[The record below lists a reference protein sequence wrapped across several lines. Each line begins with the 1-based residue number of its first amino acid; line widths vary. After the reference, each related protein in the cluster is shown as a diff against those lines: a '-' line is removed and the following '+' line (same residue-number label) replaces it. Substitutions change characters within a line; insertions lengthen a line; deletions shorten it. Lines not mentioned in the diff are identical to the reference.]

1 MASRVLSGRYELLE
15 KIGDG
20 GMAVVYKGKDK
31 LLNRFIAVKILR
43 PEFTKDATFVEN
55 FKRES
60 QAAAGLSHPNIVGV
74 YDVGR
79 EGNINYIVMELIDG
93 QTLNKI
99 IEEEAPMDYRK
110 VIDISKQVAQALRV
124 AHKNKIIHRDVKP
137 HNIMITSDGVV
148 KLADFGIARAVNDTT
163 LSTGSK
169 IVGSVHYFS
178 PEQAR
183 GNYVDE
189 RSDIYS
195 LGIVMYEMLTGK
207 VPFDGDNPVSV
218 ALKHI
223 NEEII
228 PPREL
233 EPGIPPALER
243 CVMKATNKYQTK
255 RYSSADELIQE
266 LDNISF
272 VTDVVGTSIFESSDI
287 VERRNKRRDEFK
299 KAVEDEV
306 KAREELNRPK
316 KKRRAILATFLILLL
331 MAGGTAFGAWR
342 MGVFSDTK
350 PAPDLMDK
358 TIKDAILT
366 AEEQGFK
373 VKQGK
378 DIYSS
383 DYAEG
388 RVCLQDPEPGTEMPK
403 EGTITINV
411 SKGPKEG
418 LVPKVVGMQKDD
430 VEEFLKSQGY
440 ELGNVKTTT
449 SPEEAGLVLEQS
461 PEAGS
466 SADKETKIDIWVS
479 DGKGKEMST
488 VPSVTKLSLD
498 EAKQEIKSAG
508 FSTGEVTYSYD
519 DNIGKGYVI
528 YQQWQAGMQLEKGST
543 IDLEVSRGPEPA
555 PEPPKKPEDENGE
568 NTNNNENTENNDNN
582 ANDSNN
588 SNTNGN

>member
-79 EGNINYIVMELIDG
+79 EGNINYIVMELIEG
-93 QTLNKI
+93 KTLNKI

-110 VIDISKQVAQALRV
+110 VIDISKQVASALRI

-137 HNIMITSDGVV
+137 HNIMITNDGVV
-148 KLADFGIARAVNDTT
+148 KLADFGIARAVNDAT

-207 VPFDGDNPVSV
+207 VPFDGDNPVTV

-223 NEEII
+223 NEEIV
-228 PPREL
+228 PPIEL
-233 EPGIPPALER
+233 EPGIPPALDR
-243 CVMKATNKYQTK
+243 CVMKATSKFQTN
-255 RYSSADELIQE
+255 RYANADELIQE

-272 VTDVVGTSIFESSDI
+272 VTNVASDNLIFSKTTEEKSKQRRRDFERDVEEE
-287 VERRNKRRDEFK
+287 VEAREKDRKKRNKK
-299 KAVEDEV
+299 KAGII
-306 KAREELNRPK
+306 A
-316 KKRRAILATFLILLL
+316 AIVAVLCLIG
-331 MAGGTAFGAWR
+331 AGVVAWQS
-342 MGVFSDTK
+342 GVFSPTK
-350 PAPDLMDK
+350 QAPDLLDMTLEEATAK
-358 TIKDAILT
+358 
-366 AEEQGFK
+366 AEEEGFK
-373 VKQGK
+373 IKQGK

-383 DYAEG
+383 EYAEG
-388 RVCLQDPEPGTEMPK
+388 RVCLQDPEPGVETPK
-403 EGTITINV
+403 EGTITVNL
-411 SKGPKEG
+411 SKGSKEG
-418 LVPKVVGMQKDD
+418 LVPNVVGMQEDE
-430 VEEFLKSQGY
+430 VAAMLESHGY
-440 ELGNVKTTT
+440 VLGTTKIVT
-449 SPEEAGLVLEQS
+449 SPEKAGKVLEQD
-461 PEAGS
+461 PVAGS
-466 SADKETKIDIWVS
+466 SLDKESKVNIWVS
-479 DGKGKEMST
+479 DGKGVEKGT
-488 VPSVTKLSLD
+488 VPSVTRMSLE
-498 EAKQEIKSAG
+498 EAQKAIKKAG
-508 FSTGEVTYSYD
+508 FKVGNITYD
-519 DNIGKGYVI
+519 WDEDIGKGYVI
-528 YQQWQAGMQLEKGST
+528 YQNIAANTQLDKGT
-543 IDLEVSRGPEPA
+543 AIDLQVSSGPEP
-555 PEPPKKPEDENGE
+555 KPEEPSDHDSGEEENKE
-568 NTNNNENTENNDNN
+568 Q
-582 ANDSNN
+582 
-588 SNTNGN
+588 

>member
-1 MASRVLSGRYELLE
+1 MASRILSGRYELLE

-79 EGNINYIVMELIDG
+79 EGNINYIVMELIEG
-93 QTLNKI
+93 KTLNTI

-110 VIDISKQVAQALRV
+110 VIDISKQVASALRV

-148 KLADFGIARAVNDTT
+148 KLADFGIARAVNDAT

-207 VPFDGDNPVSV
+207 VPFDGDNPVTV

-223 NEEII
+223 NEDIT
-228 PPREL
+228 PPSEL
-233 EPGIPPALER
+233 VPGIPPMLER
-243 CVMKATNKYQTK
+243 CVMKATNKYQTN
-255 RYSSADELIQE
+255 RYSSAEEMIQE
-266 LDNISF
+266 LENISF
-272 VTDVVGTSIFESSDI
+272 VTNVAGSTIFEPSDVI
-287 VERRNKRRDEFK
+287 EKRNKRRADYEK
-299 KAVEDEV
+299 EVEEV
-306 KAREELNRPK
+306 VEARERSR
-316 KKRRAILATFLILLL
+316 KKRTRKIIAIVAVVAVILAAIVGALI
-331 MAGGTAFGAWR
+331 AWR
-342 MGVFSDTK
+342 SGTFSATK
-350 PAPDLMDK
+350 EAPDLMD
-358 TIKDAILT
+358 LT
-366 AEEQGFK
+366 LEEATSKAEEEGFK

-383 DYAEG
+383 EIAEG
-388 RVCLQDPEPGTEMPK
+388 RVCVQDPDPGTEMPK
-403 EGTITINV
+403 EGTITINL
-411 SKGPKEG
+411 SKGSKEG
-418 LVPKVVGMQKDD
+418 LVPNVVGMQDED
-430 VEEFLKSQGY
+430 VAAYLESHGY
-440 ELGNVKTTT
+440 VLGNVKTVTD
-449 SPEEAGLVLEQS
+449 PAKAGKVLEQD
-461 PEAGS
+461 PVAGS
-466 SADKETKIDIWVS
+466 TLDKESKVDIWVS
-479 DGKGKEMST
+479 DGEGVEKGT
-488 VPSVTKLSLD
+488 VPSVTKMTLS
-498 EAKQEIKSAG
+498 EAKKAIKAAG
-508 FSTGEVTYSYD
+508 FKVGSITYDWDAS
-519 DNIGKGYVI
+519 IGKGYVI
-528 YQQWQAGMQLEKGST
+528 YQQYQANSQLDKGTT
-543 IDLEVSRGPEPA
+543 IDIEVSKGPEPE
-555 PEPPKKPEDENGE
+555 PEPDPQPDDEED
-568 NTNNNENTENNDNN
+568 D
-582 ANDSNN
+582 DSG
-588 SNTNGN
+588 SKTDEGDE

>member
-1 MASRVLSGRYELLE
+1 MASRILSGRYELLE

-79 EGNINYIVMELIDG
+79 EGNINYIVMELIEGD
-93 QTLNKI
+93 TLNKI
-99 IEEEAPMDYRK
+99 IEREAPMDYRK
-110 VIDISKQVAQALRV
+110 VIDISKQVAAALRI

-137 HNIMITSDGVV
+137 HNIMVTNDGVV
-148 KLADFGIARAVNDTT
+148 KLADFGIARAVNDAT

-207 VPFDGDNPVSV
+207 VPFDGDNPVTV

-223 NEEII
+223 NEEIV

-233 EPGIPPALER
+233 EPSIPPALER
-243 CVMKATNKYQTK
+243 IVMKATSKFQTN
-255 RYSSADELIQE
+255 RYANADELIQD
-266 LDNISF
+266 LDNVSF
-272 VTDVVGTSIFESSDI
+272 VTAIAPDSIFESTTV
-287 VERRNKRRDEFK
+287 VEKRNKRKQDLEK
-299 KAVEDEV
+299 DIEEVVE
-306 KAREELNRPK
+306 ARERDRK
-316 KKRRAILATFLILLL
+316 KKRRKVVAIVIAVLLVL
-331 MAGGTAFGAWR
+331 GGAAGGYIAWQMGAF
-342 MGVFSDTK
+342 SSTK
-350 PAPDLMDK
+350 AAPDLMDK
-358 TIKDAILT
+358 TFDEAKEI
-366 AEEQGFK
+366 AESQGFK

-383 DYAEG
+383 EYAEG
-388 RVCLQDPEPGTEMPK
+388 RICQQDPSPGVEMPK

-411 SKGPKEG
+411 SKGNKEG
-418 LVPKVVGMQKDD
+418 LVPSLIGMQEED
-430 VEEFLKSQGY
+430 VEAYLKSYGY
-440 ELGNVKTTT
+440 ELGNVKTIT
-449 SPEEAGLVLEQS
+449 SHEKEGEVLDQE
-461 PEAGS
+461 PHAGS
-466 SADKETKIDIWVS
+466 TLDKESAVDIIVS
-479 DGKGKEMST
+479 DGKGTEKAI
-488 VPSVTKLSLD
+488 VPSVTRMSLKD
-498 EAKQEIKSAG
+498 AKKAIEAAG
-508 FSTGEVTYSYD
+508 FEVGNISYD
-519 DNIGKGYVI
+519 YDSTIGKGYVI
-528 YQQWQAGMQLEKGST
+528 YQQYQANSQLDKGTS
-543 IDLEVSRGPEPA
+543 IDLQVSSGPEPA
-555 PEPPKKPEDENGE
+555 PEEPTEDEEDDDADLVIDIG
-568 NTNNNENTENNDNN
+568 
-582 ANDSNN
+582 
-588 SNTNGN
+588 

>member
-1 MASRVLSGRYELLE
+1 MASRILSGRYELLE

-79 EGNINYIVMELIDG
+79 EGNINYIVMELIEGD
-93 QTLNKI
+93 TLNKI
-99 IEEEAPMDYRK
+99 IEKEAPMDYRK
-110 VIDISKQVAQALRV
+110 VIDIAKQVASALRI

-137 HNIMITSDGVV
+137 HNIMVTNDGVV
-148 KLADFGIARAVNDTT
+148 KLADFGIARAVNDAT

-207 VPFDGDNPVSV
+207 VPFDGDNPVTV

-223 NEEII
+223 NEEIT

-243 CVMKATNKYQTK
+243 IVMKCTNKFQTN
-255 RYSSADELIQE
+255 RYSSADELIQD
-266 LDNISF
+266 LDNVSF
-272 VTDVVGTSIFESSDI
+272 VTSIAPDSIFESTT
-287 VERRNKRRDEFK
+287 VLEKRNKRKQDLEK
-299 KAVEDEV
+299 DIEEVVEAKE
-306 KAREELNRPK
+306 RERK
-316 KKRRAILATFLILLL
+316 KKQRKAAAITAAVLIFLGA
-331 MAGGTAFGAWR
+331 MAGGYIAWQ
-342 MGVFSDTK
+342 MGVFSSTK
-350 PAPDLMDK
+350 AAPDLLDY
-358 TIKDAILT
+358 TYDEAVEV
-366 AEEQGFK
+366 AESQGFS
-373 VKQGK
+373 VKKGK
-378 DIYSS
+378 DIYST

-388 RVCLQDPEPGTEMPK
+388 RVCQQDPQPGIEMPK

-411 SKGPKEG
+411 SKGNKEG
-418 LVPKVVGMQKDD
+418 LVPSVVGMDKDD
-430 VEEFLKSQGY
+430 VEAYLKSYGY
-440 ELGNVKTTT
+440 ELGNVKTVT
-449 SPEEAGLVLEQS
+449 SPEDEDKVLEQK
-461 PEAGS
+461 PVAGTTL
-466 SADKETKIDIWVS
+466 DKESAVDITVS
-479 DGKGKEMST
+479 DGKGTEKGT
-488 VPSVTKLSLD
+488 VPSVTRMSLKD
-498 EAKQEIKSAG
+498 AKKAIEAAG
-508 FSTGEVTYSYD
+508 FNVGNISYD
-519 DNIGKGYVI
+519 YDSSIGKGYVI
-528 YQQWQAGMQLEKGST
+528 YQQYQANSQLDKGTS
-543 IDLEVSRGPEPA
+543 IDLQVSSGPEPP
-555 PEPPKKPEDENGE
+555 PEEPETPDEGGDKTDDNAKEDKDNG
-568 NTNNNENTENNDNN
+568 
-582 ANDSNN
+582 
-588 SNTNGN
+588 

>member
-20 GMAVVYKGKDK
+20 GMAVVYKGRDK

-110 VIDISKQVAQALRV
+110 VIDISKQVAAALRV

-137 HNIMITSDGVV
+137 HNIMITTDGVV

-207 VPFDGDNPVSV
+207 VPFDGENPVTV

-223 NEEII
+223 NEEIV

-272 VTDVVGTSIFESSDI
+272 VTNITSDSIFESSDI
-287 VERRNKRRDEFK
+287 VEKRNKRRDEFK
-299 KAVEDEV
+299 KAVDDEV
-306 KAREELNRPK
+306 RAREEMLKPAR
-316 KKRRAILATFLILLL
+316 KRKRILAFLVALLL
-331 MAGGTAFGAWR
+331 LAAGGAFGAWK
-342 MGVFSDTK
+342 MGVFSPTK
-350 PAPDLMDK
+350 PAPDLLDRTLEEAMEV
-358 TIKDAILT
+358 A
-366 AEEQGFK
+366 AEEGFK
-373 VKQGK
+373 LKQGK
-378 DIYSS
+378 DVYSS
-383 DYAEG
+383 EYAEG
-388 RVCLQDPEPGTEMPK
+388 RVCVQDPEPGKEMPK
-403 EGTITINV
+403 EGTITINI
-411 SKGPKEG
+411 SKGPKDG
-418 LVPKVVGMQKDD
+418 LVPKVVGMQRDQ
-430 VEEFLKSQGY
+430 VEAFLKEQGY
-440 ELGNVKTTT
+440 ELGTVKTKT
-449 SPEEAGLVLEQS
+449 SPEEEGLVLEQT

-466 SADKETKIDIWVS
+466 SAEKETKIDIVVS
-479 DGKGKEMST
+479 DGKGKEMGT
-488 VPSVTKLSLD
+488 VPSVTKLSLK
-498 EAKQEIKSAG
+498 EAEKQIQSAG
-508 FSTGEVTYSYD
+508 FERGEVTYSYN

-528 YQQWQAGMQLEKGST
+528 YQQWQAGMQLEKGTT

-555 PEPPKKPEDENGE
+555 PEPAPSEKPDNSDEKSEQQEDTAENG
-568 NTNNNENTENNDNN
+568 
-582 ANDSNN
+582 
-588 SNTNGN
+588 G

>member
-79 EGNINYIVMELIDG
+79 EGNINYIVMELIEGD
-93 QTLNKI
+93 TLNKI
-99 IEEEAPMDYRK
+99 IEREAPMDYRK

-137 HNIMITSDGVV
+137 HNIMITEDGVV
-148 KLADFGIARAVNDTT
+148 KLADFGIARAVNDAT

-207 VPFDGDNPVSV
+207 VPFDGDNPVTV

-223 NEEII
+223 NEEIV
-228 PPREL
+228 PPIEL
-233 EPGIPPALER
+233 EPGIPPALDR
-243 CVMKATNKYQTK
+243 CVMKATSKYQTN
-255 RYSSADELIQE
+255 RYANADELIQE
-266 LDNISF
+266 LENISF
-272 VTDVVGTSIFESSDI
+272 VTTVTDGTIFESSE
-287 VERRNKRRDEFK
+287 VTEKR
-299 KAVEDEV
+299 
-306 KAREELNRPK
+306 
-316 KKRRAILATFLILLL
+316 KKRREEYEAEVEKEVEERERERKKKTRKKIAIIAAVIIVLAA
-331 MAGGTAFGAWR
+331 AGSGFAAWR

-350 PAPDLMDK
+350 PAPDLLDMTLDEATK
-358 TIKDAILT
+358 L
-366 AEEQGFK
+366 AEEEG
-373 VKQGK
+373 VRIKQGK
-378 DIYSS
+378 DVYSS

-388 RVCLQDPEPGTEMPK
+388 RICLQDPEPGADMPK
-403 EGTITINV
+403 GGTITINL
-411 SKGPKEG
+411 SKGSKEG
-418 LVPKVVGMQKDD
+418 LVPNVIGMQEDD
-430 VEEFLKSQGY
+430 VEAFLKEHGY
-440 ELGNVKTTT
+440 ELGNVRVET

-461 PEAGS
+461 PVAGTS
-466 SADKETKIDIWVS
+466 LDKESKIDIVVS
-479 DGKGKEMST
+479 DGKGVEKAS
-488 VPSVTKLSLD
+488 VPSVTRMSLED
-498 EAKQEIKSAG
+498 AKKEITSAG
-508 FSTGEVTYSYD
+508 FEVGNITYDYNE
-519 DNIGKGYVI
+519 NIGKGYVT
-528 YQQWQAGMQLEKGST
+528 YQQWQAGMMLEKGTS
-543 IDLEVSRGPEPA
+543 IDLEVSQGPEPKQ
-555 PEPPKKPEDENGE
+555 EEKPADDQNKEEAK
-568 NTNNNENTENNDNN
+568 TEE
-582 ANDSNN
+582 AK
-588 SNTNGN
+588 TE